1 VVVVVEICY
10 IHPRMHKLGQ
20 ALCASRGAEVERW
33 LEQCARSKGLVQCL
47 TRARG
52 GLEQCLARAR
62 GAGA

>member
-47 TRARG
+47 TRAR
-52 GLEQCLARAR
+52 
-62 GAGA
+62 AG